1 MNLKIRKLEE
11 DLISVLNS
19 SDIPIEAKRLV
30 VQNILNI
37 IENKADKTIMQELS
51 QPITEYGE
59 MKDAESTRR
68 EQE

>member
-59 MKDAESTRR
+59 MKDAESTRC